1 MAVVEAPAR
10 PSLARRVGTVYQ
22 DVRAEMVKGT
32 WPDRPQVQQ
41 LTIAVIVFS
50 LVIGGVIA
58 ILDILLQLIFVRGIP
73 SLLGR

>member
-1 MAVVEAPAR
+1 MAVVEASAR
-10 PSLARRVGTVYQ
+10 PSVARRIGTFYQ
-22 DVRAEMVKGT
+22 DVRAEMVKVT
-32 WPDRPQVQQ
+32 WPDTPQVRQ

-58 ILDILLQLIFVRGIP
+58 ILDIVLQLIFVRGIP